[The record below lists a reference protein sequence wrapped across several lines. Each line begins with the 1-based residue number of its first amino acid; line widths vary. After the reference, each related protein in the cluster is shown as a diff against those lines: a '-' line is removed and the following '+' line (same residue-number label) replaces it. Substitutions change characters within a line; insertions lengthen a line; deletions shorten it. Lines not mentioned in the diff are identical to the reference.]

1 MRSILFILTIFAT
14 NSLISQ
20 EKLGFYGKRNFID
33 ISLNL
38 HTNTLLKTLTSGYD
52 NNSNGVYYKAN
63 GNSLKREELSIIQT
77 EYLVSV
83 GRQFRPRFA
92 FSINLKY
99 GLHHMY
105 DVNTVNNY
113 LSYDYFIDYTKFESK
128 RYSTLSIVP
137 MFSFNKGGISAPSG
151 AYMQFGIGPLFY
163 KINDTK
169 SYTIQES
176 SGVYLTNSS
185 ALVDETKKGIV
196 FCFGIGNRK
205 SISKSLAINYG
216 LQVHLNYSKTEY
228 YYNYNSTFS
237 SSTFTKVVLSD
248 IGNDIMSRFVSA
260 NIGLSYIF

>member
-1 MRSILFILTIFAT
+1 MRTILFILAIIAT

-33 ISLNL
+33 VSLNL
-38 HTNTLLKTLTSGYD
+38 HTNTLLKTFNSGYD

-63 GNSLKREELSIIQT
+63 GNSLKREELSMIQT

-92 FSINLKY
+92 FSLNVKY
-99 GLHHMY
+99 GLHNMY
-105 DVNTVNNY
+105 NVNYTSNY
-113 LSYDYFIDYTKFESK
+113 FNSNYSKYESK
-128 RYSTLSIVP
+128 RYSTFSIVP

-163 KINDTK
+163 KLKDTE
-169 SYTIQES
+169 SYTIENGS
-176 SGVYLTNSS
+176 SGYGTITS
-185 ALVDETKKGIV
+185 ALKDETKKGV
-196 FCFGIGNRK
+196 SFCFGIGNRK
-205 SISKSLAINYG
+205 SVSKSLAINYG
-216 LQVHLNYSKTEY
+216 IQVHLNYSKNEY

-237 SSTFTKVVLSD
+237 STTFTKAVLSD
-248 IGNDIMSRFVSA
+248 IGKDIMRRFVSA

>member
-1 MRSILFILTIFAT
+1 MRLYLFILAIIVT
-14 NSLISQ
+14 NSIYSQ
-20 EKLGFYGKRNFID
+20 EKIGFYGKRNFID
-33 ISLNL
+33 VSLNL
-38 HTNTLLKTLTSGYD
+38 HTNTLLKTFTSGYS
-52 NNSNGVYYKAN
+52 NNSNGFYYKAN

-99 GLHHMY
+99 GLHNMY
-105 DVNTVNNY
+105 NVSTVNNY
-113 LSYDYFIDYTKFESK
+113 LNNDYLLNYTQFESK
-128 RYSTLSIVP
+128 KYSTFSIVP

-163 KINDTK
+163 KVNDTK
-169 SYTIQES
+169 SYTAKES
-176 SGVYLTNSS
+176 SAGYQTNSS

-216 LQVHLNYSKTEY
+216 IQVHYNYSKTDFY
-228 YYNYNSTFS
+228 Y
-237 SSTFTKVVLSD
+237 SSTFTSTTFTKAVLSD
-248 IGNDIMSRFVSA
+248 IGKDIKTRFVSA